1 MSLRSRVNKS
11 GYCEITQ
18 YSTTNHIALDLVGKN
33 YTIDDIVSHSDGVV
47 ETVVKNI
54 NYNTYGTNNKILG
67 NYILIKH
74 DNFYTLYAHLE
85 YNTIK
90 LNKGDRVVK
99 GQIIGRMGNTGYS
112 NGTHLHF
119 EMRDINNNKIDPINY
134 LDKDY
139 NYINNDDN
147 IYYIVKKG
155 DTLSSIAKKY
165 NTKVDIIV
173 KNNNIVNKN
182 LIYIGDRLIINSANN
197 IKYLKNEKNNTS
209 IVDALKQI
217 NIDSSFN
224 NRKRIAILNGINN
237 YTGTSIQNTQ
247 LLELLKKGLLIND
260 NNG

>member
-18 YSTTNHIALDLVGKN
+18 YSNTNHIALDLVGKN

-112 NGTHLHF
+112 NGAHLHF
-119 EMRDINNNKIDPINY
+119 EMKDINNNKIDPINY

-139 NYINNDDN
+139 NYINNDD
-147 IYYIVKKG
+147 
-155 DTLSSIAKKY
+155 
-165 NTKVDIIV
+165 
-173 KNNNIVNKN
+173 
-182 LIYIGDRLIINSANN
+182 N

-224 NRKRIAILNGINN
+224 NR
-237 YTGTSIQNTQ
+237 
-247 LLELLKKGLLIND
+247 
-260 NNG
+260 